1 MHLTRYGHASK
12 CMGYGGYGG
21 KRYEKWVVGPFL
33 SIGFFFHLFIPHVVY
48 TFSCFNNL
56 VSFLNN
62 LELPNSHTLTPN
74 LI

>member
-1 MHLTRYGHASK
+1 MSLAAGQSSTIMDTIHGQPPLH
-12 CMGYGGYGG
+12 
-21 KRYEKWVVGPFL
+21 
-33 SIGFFFHLFIPHVVY
+33 SIQSMPIFFFLPY